1 MEYSSDFDLDL
12 EYGELH
18 EEITRK
24 ILVGDLRIEVKTD
37 RQAHMTGNVAIET
50 RCRGKPSG
58 ISITTADFLCGQTG
72 EGLWSHQKA
81 NINLVADFVSSLPS
95 R

>member
-1 MEYSSDFDLDL
+1 M
-12 EYGELH
+12 
-18 EEITRK
+18 
-24 ILVGDLRIEVKTD
+24 VMV
-37 RQAHMTGNVAIET
+37 
-50 RCRGKPSG
+50 
-58 ISITTADFLCGQTG
+58 TTADPLCGQTG